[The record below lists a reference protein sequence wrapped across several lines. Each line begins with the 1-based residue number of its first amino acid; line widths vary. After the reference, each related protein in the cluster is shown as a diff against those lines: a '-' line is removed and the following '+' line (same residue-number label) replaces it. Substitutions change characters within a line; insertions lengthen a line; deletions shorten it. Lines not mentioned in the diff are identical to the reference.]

1 MADKKIEHH
10 QHFHEGSEPE
20 VILFTDSSGKSIQLS
35 SSQKTM
41 DELIKIARKFIP
53 LETKD
58 KTKPG
63 YT

>member
-1 MADKKIEHH
+1 MSDKLEQH
-10 QHFHEGSEPE
+10 QHFHEGGEPE
-20 VILFTDSSGKSIQLS
+20 ALLFADAFGKTIQLS
-35 SSQKTM
+35 STQKSM

>member
-1 MADKKIEHH
+1 MSDKPEQH
-10 QHFHEGSEPE
+10 QHFHEEPE
-20 VILFTDSSGKSIQLS
+20 VLLFTDASGKTIQLS
-35 SSQKTM
+35 STQKSM